1 MNSAEGLTTVRA
13 GDLVLAHG
21 KGIISSAIRFGQWL
35 RPSWRPYRYWNHA
48 AIVVAEL
55 DGVVKCVQMA
65 RRCEIVDLADV
76 SPGGRTEIRSIPAG
90 VDRIKAVDW
99 ALSQARA
106 GRRYSIITILSIV
119 VQLVTPKRLD
129 VTFHEETPSYIC
141 SGLVAL
147 AWQHG
152 GWMVPGDEDPYQ
164 VTPAELAM
172 WTTI

>member
-21 KGIISSAIRFGQWL
+21 RGIISSAIRFGQWL

-48 AIVVAEL
+48 AIVVVDL
-55 DGVVKCVQMA
+55 DGVIRCVQMS

-106 GRRYSIITILSIV
+106 GRRYSFITILSIV
-119 VQLVTPKRLD
+119 VQLVTPKWLD
-129 VTFHEETPSYIC
+129 IDFHENRPALIC
-141 SGLVAL
+141 SALVAR
-147 AWQHG
+147 AWEHG
-152 GWMVPGDEDPYQ
+152 GWDCPTDPFQ
-164 VTPAELAM
+164 ITPAELARI
-172 WTTI
+172 TA